1 MHSIH
6 IRQSTLFFKEIILE
20 LILMVKIESIN
31 FLLKNWHFSIDI
43 AKISDIL

>member
-6 IRQSTLFFKEIILE
+6 IRQSTLFKKIILK

-31 FLLKNWHFSIDI
+31 FLLK
-43 AKISDIL
+43 KIKKLAL